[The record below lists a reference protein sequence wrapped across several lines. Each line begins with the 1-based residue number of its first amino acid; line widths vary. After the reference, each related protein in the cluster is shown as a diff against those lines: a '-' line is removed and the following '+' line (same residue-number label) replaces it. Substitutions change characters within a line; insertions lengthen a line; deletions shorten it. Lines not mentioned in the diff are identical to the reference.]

1 MYICKILSLRFVIF
15 HYDLPAVLGS
25 SVLYYDLTVTKLRPG
40 PRVTTTYTSA
50 QSPDI
55 IENLE
60 PRSEYEVM
68 VQAVSKHRRG
78 EPSSRL
84 VFMTSNHREQIERSA
99 NTGERDVTRCCE
111 AVSVSQECQ
120 PLSCKN
126 KRSSRKAAAKYN
138 VSQTSVKSSQAKWP
152 EHTEV
157 GQRRVKAV
165 EELGSLTVLCVAGG
179 EPVPE
184 VSLAVNCL
192 IQRGCYYS
200 PP

>member
-25 SVLYYDLTVTKLRPG
+25 SVLYYDLSVTKLRPG

-50 QSPDI
+50 QSPDL

-68 VQAVSKHRRG
+68 VQAVSRQGRG

-84 VFMTSNHREQIERSA
+84 VFMTSNHREEIERSA

-111 AVSVSQECQ
+111 AVSVSHECQ

-126 KRSSRKAAAKYN
+126 KRSSRKAAAL
-138 VSQTSVKSSQAKWP
+138 
-152 EHTEV
+152 
-157 GQRRVKAV
+157 
-165 EELGSLTVLCVAGG
+165 ELVHSRGVQVVA
-179 EPVPE
+179 PSPT
-184 VSLAVNCL
+184 L
-192 IQRGCYYS
+192 S
-200 PP
+200 PPSMWCPATPWAPPSRPQLSASTSPQRPGQDLGDLYPEFQL

>member
-1 MYICKILSLRFVIF
+1 MCICKILSLRFVIL
-15 HYDLPAVLGS
+15 HWDPSTVLGS

-68 VQAVSKHRRG
+68 VQAVSKHGRG

-84 VFMTSNHREQIERSA
+84 VFMTSNHREEIESSA

-111 AVSVSQECQ
+111 AVSVSHECQ

-126 KRSSRKAAAKYN
+126 KRSSRKAAALEL
-138 VSQTSVKSSQAKWP
+138 VHSRGVQVVAPSPTLSTPSMWCPATPWAPPSRPQLSASTSPQRPGQDLGDLYP
-152 EHTEV
+152 EF
-157 GQRRVKAV
+157 Q
-165 EELGSLTVLCVAGG
+165 L
-179 EPVPE
+179 
-184 VSLAVNCL
+184 
-192 IQRGCYYS
+192 
-200 PP
+200 